1 MKFFFHQLNIGAVGF
16 LCIKILHF
24 HGIFLEIEEF
34 PGVEGIVRKANQLLF
49 AIRYPIVNGDPVST
63 CFIVMIVMCL
73 SPVFWRSLPF
83 KMRK

>member
-24 HGIFLEIEEF
+24 HRVRFEIKEF

-49 AIRYPIVNGDPVST
+49 TIRYPIVNRDPVSA
-63 CFIVMIVMCL
+63 CFIVMITEGF
-73 SPVFWRSLPF
+73 SPVFCLRAL
-83 KMRK
+83 